1 MTSTAH
7 ILGGVYLNLLI
18 CLLMHD
24 FKRLTSIKIAFCQ
37 RLLRWSCIILKSKPF
52 ATAGLRIIVLRKFS
66 LGLNLQLKF
75 VVSSCCRLVGEISR
89 LAIKQMS
96 ELVLHGAPLHLILIL
111 HADEMIWC

>member
-7 ILGGVYLNLLI
+7 SIGGVYLNLLI
-18 CLLMHD
+18 GLLMHD
-24 FKRLTSIKIAFCQ
+24 FKRLTSIEIAF
-37 RLLRWSCIILKSKPF
+37 WSCIILKSKPF

-89 LAIKQMS
+89 LAINQMS
-96 ELVLHGAPLHLILIL
+96 DLVLHGTPLSLIPIFHLGDML
-111 HADEMIWC
+111 WC